1 MQNTMK
7 SVARLMGNL
16 SQGALWIAGIGLVL
30 MTMFIAAQVIWRYV
44 FNDSL
49 TWSEPASV
57 MIMGWFIF
65 LGAAVGIREGY
76 HLSFDVLLYLL
87 PQRGKELLHTLSD
100 VFVGA
105 FGGGMIFYG
114 AQLAIKTAGNQMP
127 SLAFPAPSTSYPS
140 WPAACWSSSFLSSAL
155 PVAPPA
161 SIPRVSARRSRSTDL
176 MELWIL
182 FGTFTFL
189 LLIGTPVAFCL
200 GVSSFA
206 TILYLGLP
214 PVVIFQ
220 RLNSGVSVFALM
232 AIPFFIFAGDLMV
245 RGDIAR
251 RLVALAGSMVGHLRG
266 GLGQVNILASVMFGG
281 VSGSAAADA
290 SAVGG
295 LMVPQMKARGYDVD
309 YAVNITVVGSI
320 IALMIPPSH
329 NMIIYS
335 ISAGGRISIADLFTA
350 GIIPG
355 LLLAL
360 CLMLAAWIVARQRGY
375 PTEAF
380 PGLRAMGRLFV
391 SAVPGLILIAIIF
404 GGVRSGVFT
413 ASESSNIAVV
423 YALLVTLLVYR
434 TLSWEDFKEATF
446 AAVRTTAM
454 VLMVIGC
461 AASFGWLLAYLKVPT
476 AMVSLLQGVSE
487 NPLIILL
494 LLNVVL
500 LILGTFMD
508 MSPLIVI
515 TTPIFLPV
523 ATAFGVDP
531 VHFGV
536 ILILN
541 LGIGLCTPPVGAVLF
556 VGCAVGRIP
565 IWQALQTIWPFYGA
579 AVAALLLVTYV
590 PALSLW
596 LPSLFR

>member
-1 MQNTMK
+1 
-7 SVARLMGNL
+7 
-16 SQGALWIAGIGLVL
+16 
-30 MTMFIAAQVIWRYV
+30 
-44 FNDSL
+44 
-49 TWSEPASV
+49 
-57 MIMGWFIF
+57 
-65 LGAAVGIREGY
+65 
-76 HLSFDVLLYLL
+76 
-87 PQRGKELLHTLSD
+87 
-100 VFVGA
+100 
-105 FGGGMIFYG
+105 
-114 AQLAIKTAGNQMP
+114 
-127 SLAFPAPSTSYPS
+127 
-140 WPAACWSSSFLSSAL
+140 
-155 PVAPPA
+155 
-161 SIPRVSARRSRSTDL
+161 
-176 MELWIL
+176 MELVIL
-182 FGTFTFL
+182 FGTFAGL

-200 GVSSFA
+200 GISSFA

-214 PVVIFQ
+214 PVVVFQ

-232 AIPFFIFAGDLMV
+232 AIPFFIYAGDLMV
-245 RGDIAR
+245 RGNIAQ
-251 RLVALAGSMVGHLRG
+251 RLVALAGALVGHLRG

-335 ISAGGRISIADLFTA
+335 ISAGGRLSIADLFTA

-360 CLMLAAWIVARQRGY
+360 TLMIAAFLVARKRGY
-375 PTEAF
+375 PTERF
-380 PGLRAMGRLFV
+380 PGMIMLGRMFV
-391 SAVPGLILIAIIF
+391 SAVPGLILIGIIF
-404 GGVRSGVFT
+404 GGVRSGIFT

-434 TLSWEDFKEATF
+434 RLAWDDFVAATLG
-446 AAVRTTAM
+446 AVRTTAM
-454 VLMVIGC
+454 VLLVIGC

-476 AMVSLLQGVSE
+476 AIVEAMKDLSD
-487 NPLIILL
+487 NPLMILL
-494 LLNVVL
+494 LINVAL
-500 LILGTFMD
+500 LVLGTFMD

-515 TTPIFLPV
+515 TTPIFLPL
-523 ATAFGVDP
+523 AQAYGVDP

-556 VGCAVGRIP
+556 VGCAVGRIS
-565 IWQALQTIWPFYGA
+565 IWQAMRTIWPFYGA
-579 AVAALLLVTYV
+579 AVITLLLVTYV

-596 LPSLFR
+596 LPAQFR

>member
-1 MQNTMK
+1 
-7 SVARLMGNL
+7 
-16 SQGALWIAGIGLVL
+16 
-30 MTMFIAAQVIWRYV
+30 
-44 FNDSL
+44 
-49 TWSEPASV
+49 
-57 MIMGWFIF
+57 
-65 LGAAVGIREGY
+65 
-76 HLSFDVLLYLL
+76 
-87 PQRGKELLHTLSD
+87 
-100 VFVGA
+100 
-105 FGGGMIFYG
+105 
-114 AQLAIKTAGNQMP
+114 
-127 SLAFPAPSTSYPS
+127 
-140 WPAACWSSSFLSSAL
+140 
-155 PVAPPA
+155 
-161 SIPRVSARRSRSTDL
+161 

-206 TILYLGLP
+206 TVLYLGLP

-232 AIPFFIFAGDLMV
+232 AIPFFIYAGDLMV

-251 RLVALAGSMVGHLRG
+251 RLVALAGSLVGHLRG

-295 LMVPQMKARGYDVD
+295 LMVPQMKARGYGVD

-360 CLMLAAWIVARQRGY
+360 CLMVAAWVVAKQRGY

-380 PGLRAMGRLFV
+380 PGLRAMGHLFV

-487 NPLIILL
+487 NPLVILL
-494 LLNVVL
+494 LLNIVL

-565 IWQALQTIWPFYGA
+565 ISQALQTIWPFYGA

-596 LPSLFR
+596 LPSLFH